1 MGPHDRP
8 PGRSTSVDI
17 QMTMHSSL
25 SAPGEKRMT
34 GPARSGSLRWIW
46 LLILF
51 AAPVLL
57 VSLTQDIG
65 AVAYDAATEHIY
77 RGVSFSDVIDDGV
90 LYPRWTQSLHW
101 GLGSPLFTFQPPI
114 PYYGM
119 DLLHRLG
126 LSHPLGW
133 RCLVAGGFGLAFLG
147 AYLLVREITGRRWPA
162 LVAAV
167 AYLYAPYVLR
177 NALERGSNE
186 AYSMF
191 LYPLVLWSLLWLA
204 KQPGVGRFLLAT
216 LVWAAC
222 IGSHVL
228 GPLMVAPFAG
238 LLAIFLWWRH
248 RTAAPLLALVA
259 GGLLMAFIWL
269 PMAQEPAWVHV
280 QRDFTQVEAIPANN
294 PIPLDQLLAPPVV
307 YDVARDNNNVGD
319 RAGLVHSILLALG
332 IPAILVAWRR
342 NRRIAYALLAATAA
356 GLFLFC
362 VLSPAGDGFW
372 RLGGSLLARL
382 LYRTRLMGVQALAAA
397 IVAGLLVA
405 ILPPRWQRAV
415 GMAVAAALVLIALPS
430 LYVQLQHHYTEFQV
444 PVDLRQVRTSEI
456 ASGGS
461 ALTAFGEFTP
471 LARTA
476 PFDDKQLAEL
486 GDDFD
491 AARTPLASDAV
502 QLRSANVRN
511 QAWDLEIS
519 AATATTATLHLL
531 YYPRWEATVDGAP
544 SALAAQEGTGYVQ
557 LAVPA
562 GDHTISLRYGMT
574 TYEQAGLL
582 VSGLCALLLILA
594 SGRALWRRRARAASP
609 GTGARTEPPASDAQP
624 EPAALPLWSLVGLT
638 ALLVLKIAV
647 VDPHTTWFRCASTR
661 ERVCGAQMT
670 TDVPFVGAP
679 RLRGF
684 AVESYHLNPGEQVR
698 LEVYWE
704 GIEGM
709 TDRLWSFVHVRPSAE
724 GQPGNPRAEN
734 GMWAQDEH
742 VAPGGLLTDVYV
754 PGKLYRDVYRLHLPE
769 DMPPGEYFLE
779 IGWFNPETGEQADVP
794 PEAVREPLRVLWRSV
809 LLPNLRVET
818 AATR

>member
-1 MGPHDRP
+1 
-8 PGRSTSVDI
+8 
-17 QMTMHSSL
+17 MHPSS
-25 SAPGEKRMT
+25 SAPGDQRTTE
-34 GPARSGSLRWIW
+34 RSRSSSFRWIW
-46 LLILF
+46 LLLLL

-57 VSLTQDIG
+57 VSLTEDIG
-65 AVAYDAATEHIY
+65 AVAYDAATEHVL

-101 GLGSPLFTFQPPI
+101 GLGSPLFTFQPPL

-133 RCLVAGGFGLAFLG
+133 RCLVAAGFGLAFLG

-204 KQPGVGRFLLAT
+204 KKPEMGRFLLAT

-228 GPLMVAPFAG
+228 GPLMLAPFAG
-238 LLAIFLWWRH
+238 LLALFLWWRH
-248 RTAAPLLALVA
+248 RTPAPVLALIA
-259 GGLLMAFIWL
+259 GGLLMAFVWL
-269 PMAQEPAWVHV
+269 PMAQETDWVHIE
-280 QRDFTQVEAIPANN
+280 RDFTQVEAIPADN
-294 PIPLDQLLAPPVV
+294 PIPVDQLLAPPVV

-319 RAGLVHSILLALG
+319 RVGLAHTAILLLG
-332 IPAILVAWRR
+332 NPAAVIAWRR
-342 NRRIAYALLAATAA
+342 NRRIAAALLVAAAA
-356 GLFLFC
+356 GLLLLWSF
-362 VLSPAGDGFW
+362 SPFGDGFW

-397 IVAGLLVA
+397 TVAGLIVA
-405 ILPPRWQRAV
+405 VVSPRWQRIL
-415 GMAVAAALVLIALPS
+415 GMALALLFVLTAVPS
-430 LYVQLQHHYTEFQV
+430 LYVELQHQYTEFRI
-444 PVDLRQVRTSEI
+444 PVDLKQVRASEI

-476 PFDDKQLAEL
+476 PFDDKTLAEL
-486 GDDFD
+486 GEDFD
-491 AARTPLASDAV
+491 AARSPLASGDV
-502 QLRSANVRN
+502 QLRRTDVRN

-519 AATATTATLHLL
+519 AAAATTATLHLL
-531 YYPRWEATVDGAP
+531 YYPRWEATLDGAP
-544 SALAAQEGTGYVQ
+544 AALATQEGTGYVQ
-557 LAVPA
+557 VAVPA
-562 GDHTISLRYGMT
+562 GDHALSLRYGT
-574 TYEQAGLL
+574 TAYEQTGLF
-582 VSGLCALLLILA
+582 VSGLCAFLLILA
-594 SGRALWRRRARAASP
+594 GGWALCRRRTKNAPDLSSDERS
-609 GTGARTEPPASDAQP
+609 EPSKSHAGP
-624 EPAALPLWSLVGLT
+624 EPGLPLWSLVGLT
-638 ALLVLKIAV
+638 ALLLLKLLVI
-647 VDPHTTWFRCASTR
+647 DPHTTWFRCASTA
-661 ERVCGAQMT
+661 EDICGAQMT
-670 TDVPFVGAP
+670 VDVPFAGAP

-684 AVESYHLNPGEQVR
+684 SVESYDLKPGDQVKMA
-698 LEVYWE
+698 VYWE
-704 GIEGM
+704 GVEVL
-709 TDRLWSFVHVRPSAE
+709 TDRMWSFAHVRPSAE

-754 PGKLYRDVYRLHLPE
+754 PGKLYRDVFRLRLPE
-769 DMPPGEYFLE
+769 DMPAGEYYLE

-794 PEAVREPLRVLWRSV
+794 PESVREPLRILWRSV
-809 LLPNLRVET
+809 LLPNLRVGP
-818 AATR
+818 AAAK

>member
-1 MGPHDRP
+1 
-8 PGRSTSVDI
+8 
-17 QMTMHSSL
+17 MTMHAPL
-25 SAPGEKRMT
+25 AAPGKKRMT
-34 GPARSGSLRWIW
+34 QRSGSSSFRWIW
-46 LLILF
+46 LLLLL

-57 VSLTQDIG
+57 VSLTEDIA
-65 AVAYDAATEHIY
+65 AVAYDAATEHVL

-101 GLGSPLFTFQPPI
+101 GLGSPLFTFQPPL

-133 RCLVAGGFGLAFLG
+133 RLLVAAGFGLAFLG

-204 KQPGVGRFLLAT
+204 RKPGMGRFLLAT

-228 GPLMVAPFAG
+228 GPLMLAPFAG
-238 LLAIFLWWRH
+238 LLALFLWWRH
-248 RTAAPLLALVA
+248 RTPAPVLALVA
-259 GGLLMAFIWL
+259 GGLLMAFVWL
-269 PMAQEPAWVHV
+269 PMAQETDWVHV
-280 QRDFTQVEAIPANN
+280 ERDFTQVEAIPADN
-294 PIPLDQLLAPPVV
+294 PIPVDQLLAPPVV

-319 RAGLVHSILLALG
+319 RVGLAHTAILLLG
-332 IPAILVAWRR
+332 IPAAIVAWRR
-342 NRRIAYALLAATAA
+342 DRRIAAGLLVATAA
-356 GLFLFC
+356 GLFLLWSF
-362 VLSPAGDGFW
+362 SPFGDGFW

-397 IVAGLLVA
+397 TVAGLVVA
-405 ILPPRWQRAV
+405 VVSPRWQRGLGLALALLFVVTAV
-415 GMAVAAALVLIALPS
+415 PS
-430 LYVQLQHHYTEFQV
+430 LYVELQHQYTEFRI
-444 PVDLRQVRTSEI
+444 PVDLKQVRASEI

-476 PFDDKQLAEL
+476 PFDEKVLAEL
-486 GDDFD
+486 GEDFD
-491 AARTPLASDAV
+491 AARTPLASGDV
-502 QLRSANVRN
+502 QLRSTSVRN
-511 QAWDLEIS
+511 QAWDLEIT
-519 AATATTATLHLL
+519 AAGATTATLHLL
-531 YYPRWEATVDGAP
+531 YYPRWGAKLDGAP
-544 SALAAQEGTGYVQ
+544 VALAAQEDTGYVQ
-557 LAVPA
+557 VAVPA
-562 GDHTISLRYGMT
+562 GDHTLSLRYGT
-574 TYEQAGLL
+574 TAYEQAGLVL
-582 VSGLCALLLILA
+582 SGLTAFLLIVA
-594 SGRALWRRRARAASP
+594 GGWALWRRRTKSP
-609 GTGARTEPPASDAQP
+609 PEPSADERREPPECPAGP
-624 EPAALPLWSLVGLT
+624 EPGIPVWSLAGLT
-638 ALLVLKIAV
+638 VLLLLKLV
-647 VDPHTTWFRCASTR
+647 VIDPHTTWFRCASTP
-661 ERVCGAQMT
+661 ESVCGAQMT

-684 AVESYHLNPGEQVR
+684 SVESYDIKPGDQVKMA
-698 LEVYWE
+698 VYWE
-704 GIEGM
+704 GVEGL
-709 TDRLWSFVHVRPSAE
+709 TDRVWSFAHVRPSAE

-754 PGKLYRDVYRLHLPE
+754 PGKLYRDVFRLRLPE

-794 PEAVREPLRVLWRSV
+794 PEAVREPLRILWRSV
-809 LLPNLRVET
+809 LLPNLRVGPP
-818 AATR
+818 AQ

>member
-1 MGPHDRP
+1 MTE
-8 PGRSTSVDI
+8 RSHGT
-17 QMTMHSSL
+17 
-25 SAPGEKRMT
+25 
-34 GPARSGSLRWIW
+34 SLRWIW
-46 LLILF
+46 LLILL

-65 AVAYDAATEHIY
+65 AVAYDAATEHVL

-101 GLGSPLFTFQPPI
+101 GLGSPLFTFQPPL

-119 DLLHRLG
+119 DLLYRLG

-133 RCLVAGGFGLAFLG
+133 RCLVAAGFGLAFLG

-204 KQPGVGRFLLAT
+204 KQPGMGRFLVAA

-228 GPLMVAPFAG
+228 GPLMLAPFAG
-238 LLAIFLWWRH
+238 LLAVCLWWRH

-259 GGLLMAFIWL
+259 GGLLTAFIWL
-269 PMAQEPAWVHV
+269 PMAQEQNWVHV

-319 RAGLVHSILLALG
+319 RVGLAHTVLLLLG
-332 IPAILVAWRR
+332 IPATLVAWRR
-342 NRRIAYALLAATAA
+342 NRPIAYALIAATVA
-356 GLFLFC
+356 GLFLLWILTPF
-362 VLSPAGDGFW
+362 ADWFW

-397 IVAGLLVA
+397 TVVGLVVA
-405 ILPPRWQRAV
+405 ILSPRWQRTL
-415 GMAVAAALVLIALPS
+415 GMALAGVFVLIALPS
-430 LYVQLQHHYTEFQV
+430 LYVELQHRYTEFQL
-444 PVDLRQVRTSEI
+444 PVDLRQVRASEI

-476 PFDDKQLAEL
+476 PFDDKLLAEL

-491 AARTPLASDAV
+491 AARKPLASGDLQV
-502 QLRSANVRN
+502 RSAHVKN
-511 QAWDLEIS
+511 QAWNLEVS
-519 AATATTATLHLL
+519 AAAATTATLHLL
-531 YYPRWEATVDGAP
+531 YYPRWDATVDGAP
-544 SALAAQEGTGYVQ
+544 AALAPQEGTGYVQ

-562 GDHTISLRYGMT
+562 GDHAVALRYRT
-574 TYEQAGLL
+574 TAVERLGFW
-582 VSGLCALLLILA
+582 VSGLSVLVLVLA
-594 SGRALWRRRARAASP
+594 SGWALWRRQMRNTSVP
-609 GTGARTEPPASDAQP
+609 GADERMEAP
-624 EPAALPLWSLVGLT
+624 ESVVQGVSATLPVWSLVGLT
-638 ALLVLKIAV
+638 ALLILKIAV
-647 VDPHTTWFRCASTR
+647 IDPHTTWFRCASTP
-661 ERVCGAQMT
+661 ERVCGAQVT
-670 TDVPFVGAP
+670 TDVPFVDGP
-679 RLRGF
+679 RLRGYS
-684 AVESYHLNPGEQVR
+684 VESYDLKPGDQVR
-698 LEVYWE
+698 LELYWQAVD
-704 GIEGM
+704 GM
-709 TDRLWSFVHVRPSAE
+709 TETLWSFAHVRPSAE
-724 GQPGNPRAEN
+724 GQPGNPRAAN

-742 VAPGGLLTDVYV
+742 VSPGGLLTRDHL
-754 PGKLYRDVYRLHLPE
+754 PGKLYRDVYRLRLPE
-769 DMPPGEYFLE
+769 DMPAGEYFLE
-779 IGWFNPETGEQADVP
+779 VGWFNPETGEQADVP
-794 PEAVREPLRVLWRSV
+794 PESVQAPLRILWRSV
-809 LLPNLRVET
+809 LLPNLRVGST
-818 AATR
+818 ATR